1 MISRLIGGYIR
12 SRIYLPEPLD
22 ARSALYGDVAFE
34 RVTVRTE
41 DGLDLAGLRNTP
53 TSRPRYTILY
63 LHGNGGCA
71 ATRASLVAPLCQA
84 GADVIV
90 ADYRGYGANPGRP
103 TEEGLTADA
112 RAFADLARR
121 TSDGPLVLFGHSLGG
136 AIAVQ
141 LLADDDN
148 EIDGLVTLGA
158 FAKLDWF
165 APRFARRFMPD
176 RFAAIEVADQIAKP
190 WMLLH
195 EIGDDVVPFRHGEA
209 LYSAVDGNSNVA
221 FRALEGGD
229 HTLDAAKL
237 DRAVDAVLARCAEML
252 PYSAGR

>member
-12 SRIYLPEPLD
+12 SRIYLPEPFD
-22 ARSALYGDVAFE
+22 ARSAFYGDVAFE

-53 TSRPRYTILY
+53 ASRPRYTMLY

-71 ATRASLVAPLCQA
+71 ATRANLVAPLCQA

-90 ADYRGYGANPGRP
+90 ADYRGYGTNPGRP
-103 TEEGLTADA
+103 TEEGLMADA

-136 AIAVQ
+136 AIAIRM
-141 LLADDDN
+141 LADDDGF
-148 EIDGLVTLGA
+148 DGLVTLGA

-176 RFAAIEVADQIAKP
+176 RFAAVEVADRIAKP

-195 EIGDDVVPFRHGEA
+195 EIGDNVVPFHHGEA
-209 LYSAVDGNSNVA
+209 LYSAVGGNSNVA

-229 HTLDAAKL
+229 HTLDDAKL
-237 DRAVDAVLARCAEML
+237 SRAVDAVVARCEEML
-252 PYSAGR
+252 SSSAG